1 MRLFYFEQL
10 PFNER
15 NAAPDLYSLIF
26 DDMRTRWTSQLALFS
41 QLLDAQY
48 DTNQTIHLSA
58 DPYDNSDDDT
68 DDEMPGLID
77 TWDSDSGYGS
87 A

>member
-1 MRLFYFEQL
+1 MASLVARGVSSCFLRLPL
-10 PFNER
+10 SGSSSH
-15 NAAPDLYSLIF
+15 L
-26 DDMRTRWTSQLALFS
+26 TRWTSQLALFS

-48 DTNQTIHLSA
+48 DTNQAIHLSA
-58 DPYDNSDDDT
+58 DPYDDLDDDT
-68 DDEMPGLID
+68 DDEMLGLID